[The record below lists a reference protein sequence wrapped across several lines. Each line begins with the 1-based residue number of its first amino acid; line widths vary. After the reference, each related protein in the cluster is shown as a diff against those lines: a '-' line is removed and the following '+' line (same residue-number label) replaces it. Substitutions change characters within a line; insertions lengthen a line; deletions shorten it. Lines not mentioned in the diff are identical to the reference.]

1 MAGILSTLANGPR
14 APNGYAGAVRS
25 CRVALAQI
33 NPTVGDIDGNCAR
46 IREGIA
52 AAREAGAAIV
62 AFPEL
67 AVTGYPPED
76 LVLRR
81 SFCEAS
87 RAATAALAPETAGII
102 AVAGFVDTVGGE
114 PFNAAAVFV
123 DGRWSDT
130 YHKRLLPNYGVFD
143 EERYFGRGLTT
154 PVYRAG
160 DLAFGVSICEDIWDP
175 DGPAAGMAL
184 GGADLCVNI
193 NASPYHRGRGAERA
207 AMLATRAA
215 DNRIA
220 IAYVNAVGGQDELV
234 FDGDSLVLDA
244 RGEVVATGPQFRDEL
259 LVVDIELDGPAR
271 SQRRDRRQEVVAAG
285 ADLSDIREV
294 DLNYTLDLSAP
305 TEPARPHAPP
315 LPDEAEVWEALV
327 LGTRDYLAKTGFTK
341 AYIGLSGGIDSSV
354 VAAVAADA
362 LGPGN
367 VTGVSMPS
375 RYSSDHSES
384 DAHELARNL
393 GIEILIIPIEP
404 AHAAMLEM
412 LAEPFADTDPGLAEE
427 NLQSRQRGNIL
438 MTLAN
443 KFGALVLTTG
453 NKSEMATGYAT
464 LYGDMAG
471 GFAVLKDVPKTLTY
485 AIARWR
491 NAAAG
496 HDLIPRNVLE
506 KPPSAELR
514 PDQLDADS
522 LPPYEILDPILE
534 AYVEGDRS
542 GPEIVAMGF
551 DEATVR
557 HIFALVDRNEYK
569 RRQSPPGV
577 KITPRAFGRDRRLPI
592 ANRYRD
598 W

>member
-1 MAGILSTLANGPR
+1 M
-14 APNGYAGAVRS
+14 RS
-25 CRVALAQI
+25 CRIALAQL
-33 NPTVGDIDGNCAR
+33 NTTVGDIDGNCER
-46 IREGIA
+46 IRDSIA

-81 SFCEAS
+81 SFCEQS
-87 RAATAALAPETAGII
+87 RKATAALAAETDGII
-102 AVAGFVDTVGGE
+102 AVAGFVDWHAGD
-114 PFNAAAVFV
+114 PYNAAAVFV
-123 DGRWSDT
+123 DGQWAHT
-130 YHKRLLPNYGVFD
+130 YHKRRLPNYGVFD
-143 EERYFGRGLTT
+143 EERYFASGRAV
-154 PVYRAG
+154 PVFRAG
-160 DLAFGVSICEDIWDP
+160 DLTFGVSICEDIWFP
-175 DGPAAGMAL
+175 GQPLTGMAL
-184 GGADLCVNI
+184 SGAELCVNI

-207 AMLATRAA
+207 RMLVTRAT

-234 FDGDSLVLDA
+234 FDGGSMVVDA
-244 RGEVVATGPQFRDEL
+244 HGEVIATGSQFRDEL
-259 LVVDIELDGPAR
+259 VIVDVELDEAA
-271 SQRRDRRQEVVAAG
+271 QRRLHDPRRRAALRHGDSVEEV
-285 ADLSDIREV
+285 EQV
-294 DLNYTLDLSAP
+294 DLGLAVDLTP
-305 TEPARPHAPP
+305 RDEPSLPQAAP

-327 LGTRDYLAKTGFTK
+327 LGTRDYLAKTGFTS

-354 VAAVAADA
+354 VAAIAVDA
-362 LGPGN
+362 LGPEN

-375 RYSSDHSES
+375 RYSSDHSRS

-393 GIEILIIPIEP
+393 GIELLTIPIEP

-412 LAEPFADTDPGLAEE
+412 LEEPFAGTEPGLAEE

-438 MTLAN
+438 MSLAN
-443 KFGALVLTTG
+443 KFRALVLTTG

-491 NAAAG
+491 NAHAG
-496 HDLIPRNVLE
+496 RPLIPQAVLD

-514 PDQLDADS
+514 PDQFDADS
-522 LPPYEILDPILE
+522 LPPYDILDPILE
-534 AYVEGDRS
+534 AYVEGDKS

-551 DEATVR
+551 DEPTVR
-557 HIFALVDRNEYK
+557 RILALVDRNEYK

-592 ANRYRD
+592 ANRYTG

>member
-1 MAGILSTLANGPR
+1 M
-14 APNGYAGAVRS
+14 RS
-25 CRVALAQI
+25 VRVALAQF
-33 NPTVGDIDGNCAR
+33 NAAVGDIGGNCAR

-52 AAREAGAAIV
+52 AAREAGAAIA

-81 SFCEAS
+81 SFCDAS
-87 RAATAALAPETAGII
+87 REAALALAPETAGLI

-114 PFNAAAVFV
+114 PFNAAAVFA
-123 DGRWSDT
+123 DGRLADV

-175 DGPAAGMAL
+175 DGPVAAMAL
-184 GGADLCVNI
+184 GGAELCVNV

-207 AMLATRAA
+207 AMLAARAA

-220 IAYVNAVGGQDELV
+220 VAYVNTVGGQDELV
-234 FDGDSLVLDA
+234 FDGDSLLVDA
-244 RGEVVATGPQFRDEL
+244 QGKVVARGPQFRDDL
-259 LVVDIELDGPAR
+259 LIADLGLGDGAQGRREAADVRELDLGFAPDLTPPA
-271 SQRRDRRQEVVAAG
+271 
-285 ADLSDIREV
+285 
-294 DLNYTLDLSAP
+294 
-305 TEPARPHAPP
+305 EPSRPRAEP

-327 LGTRDYLAKTGFTK
+327 LGTRDYLAKTGFTR
-341 AYIGLSGGIDSSV
+341 AYVGLSGGIDSSV

-362 LGPGN
+362 LGAEN

-375 RYSSDHSES
+375 RYSSGHSRD
-384 DAHELARNL
+384 DARALADNL
-393 GIEILIIPIEP
+393 GIEFLTVPIEP

-412 LAEPFADTDPGLAEE
+412 LAEPFAGTGPGLAEE
-427 NLQSRQRGNIL
+427 NLQSRQRGNVL
-438 MTLAN
+438 MSLAN

-471 GFAVLKDVPKTLTY
+471 GFAVLKDVPKTLTW

-496 HDLIPRNVLE
+496 RDLIPRGVID

-514 PDQLDADS
+514 PGQLDADS
-522 LPPYEILDPILE
+522 LPPYDVLDPIIE
-534 AYVEGDRS
+534 AYVEEDRS
-542 GPEIVAMGF
+542 GPEIVALGH

-557 HIFALVDRNEYK
+557 RILALVDRNEYK

-592 ANRYRD
+592 ANRYTG

>member
-1 MAGILSTLANGPR
+1 M
-14 APNGYAGAVRS
+14 RS
-25 CRVALAQI
+25 CRIALAQL
-33 NPTVGDIDGNCAR
+33 NTTVGDIDGNCER
-46 IREGIA
+46 IRHGIA

-81 SFCEAS
+81 SFCEQS
-87 RAATAALAPETAGII
+87 RKATAALAAETDGII
-102 AVAGFVDTVGGE
+102 AVAGFVDWHAGD
-114 PFNAAAVFV
+114 PYNAAAVFV
-123 DGRWSDT
+123 DGQWAHT
-130 YHKRLLPNYGVFD
+130 YHKRRLPNYGVFD
-143 EERYFGRGLTT
+143 EERYFASGRAV

-160 DLAFGVSICEDIWDP
+160 DLTFGVSICEDIWFP
-175 DGPAAGMAL
+175 GQPLTGMAL
-184 GGADLCVNI
+184 GGAELCVNI

-207 AMLATRAA
+207 RMLVTRAT

-234 FDGDSLVLDA
+234 FDGGSLVVDA
-244 RGEVVATGPQFRDEL
+244 HGEVIATGSQFRDEL
-259 LVVDIELDGPAR
+259 VIVDVELDEAA
-271 SQRRDRRQEVVAAG
+271 QRRLHDPRRRAALRHGDSVEEV
-285 ADLSDIREV
+285 EQV
-294 DLNYTLDLSAP
+294 DLGLAVDLTP
-305 TEPARPHAPP
+305 RDEPSLPQAAP

-327 LGTRDYLAKTGFTK
+327 LGTRDYLAKTGFTS

-354 VAAVAADA
+354 VAAIAVDA
-362 LGPGN
+362 LGPEN

-375 RYSSDHSES
+375 RYSSDHSRS

-393 GIEILIIPIEP
+393 GIELLTIPIEP

-412 LAEPFADTDPGLAEE
+412 LEEPFAGTEPGLAEE

-438 MTLAN
+438 MSLAN
-443 KFGALVLTTG
+443 KFRALVLTTG

-496 HDLIPRNVLE
+496 GPLIPQAVLD

-514 PDQLDADS
+514 PDQFDADS
-522 LPPYEILDPILE
+522 LPPYDVLDPILE

-557 HIFALVDRNEYK
+557 RILALVDRNEYK

-592 ANRYRD
+592 ANRYTG

>member
-1 MAGILSTLANGPR
+1 M
-14 APNGYAGAVRS
+14 RS
-25 CRVALAQI
+25 CRVALAQL
-33 NPTVGDIDGNCAR
+33 NTTVGDIDGNCER
-46 IREGIA
+46 IRAGIA
-52 AAREAGAAIV
+52 ASREAGAAIV

-87 RAATAALAPETAGII
+87 RAATATLAPETAGII
-102 AVAGFVDTVGGE
+102 AVVGFVDCLAGE
-114 PFNAAAVFV
+114 PFNTAAVFV
-123 DGRWSDT
+123 DGRLADT
-130 YHKRLLPNYGVFD
+130 YNKQLLPNYGVFD
-143 EERYFGRGLTT
+143 EERYFGHGLTT

-160 DLAFGVSICEDIWDP
+160 DLAFGVSICEDIWAP
-175 DGPAAGMAL
+175 DGPVAAMAL
-184 GGADLCVNI
+184 GGAELCVNI
-193 NASPYHRGRGAERA
+193 NASPYHRGRGAERVD
-207 AMLATRAA
+207 MLATRAT

-234 FDGDSLVLDA
+234 FDGDSLLLDN
-244 RGEVVATGPQFRDEL
+244 RGEILGRGRQFRDEL
-259 LVVDIELDGPAR
+259 LIADLDLGDQAALRRLHAR
-271 SQRRDRRQEVVAAG
+271 RRREVI
-285 ADLSDIREV
+285 ADGDPLSDIRKI
-294 DLNYTLDLSAP
+294 DLGFAPDLTP
-305 TEPARPHAPP
+305 PGQPANPRAAP
-315 LPDEAEVWEALV
+315 LPDEGEVWEALV
-327 LGTRDYLAKTGFTK
+327 LGTRDYLAKTGFTR

-362 LGPGN
+362 LGPEN

-375 RYSSDHSES
+375 RFSSDHSRS
-384 DAHELARNL
+384 DAHVLAENL
-393 GIEILIIPIEP
+393 GIELLTIPIEP

-412 LAEPFADTDPGLAEE
+412 LEEPFAGTEPGLAEE

-438 MTLAN
+438 MSLAN

-491 NAAAG
+491 NAAAARP
-496 HDLIPRNVLE
+496 LIPQSVLD

-514 PDQLDADS
+514 PDQFDADS
-522 LPPYEILDPILE
+522 LPPYEVLDPILE

-557 HIFALVDRNEYK
+557 HILALVDRNEYK

-592 ANRYRD
+592 ANRYTG